1 LKSRKH
7 LTKAEQQA
15 KTEAGKAAA
24 ADMKA
29 GSPLRFEDLNFLID
43 PGQEP
48 MRIDLFLAGR
58 VEKISRSR
66 IRQVA
71 DAGLLLVNGQAV
83 KVNYKVKPGDRVLLS
98 MPRFHEEGPLQA
110 EPMALDILFE
120 DDDVLV
126 LNKPAGL
133 VVHPGSGNYQGTLVH
148 GLLHHFPGV
157 SAEEMDPERLGL
169 VHRLDKDTSGLMV
182 VAKRLYAA
190 EALSRQFAER
200 STERLYEA
208 LCWGEFDGPGGTVT
222 GNIGRHLRQ
231 RLLFTVFPEGE
242 GGKHAVTHY
251 TVLENLG
258 YVSRVALKLETGRTH
273 QIRVH
278 MQHIGHPVFGDPM
291 YGGNRIVK
299 GTVFTKYKRFV
310 ENCFALMPRQA
321 LHARVLGFTHP
332 KTGERMR
339 FEADPPADHLELI
352 QRWRRYAGALG
363 LEGIGEVDEPELAN
377 APDLVLDPEIDV
389 DLPDIEEGDE
399 DGDQ

>member
-1 LKSRKH
+1 
-7 LTKAEQQA
+7 
-15 KTEAGKAAA
+15 
-24 ADMKA
+24 
-29 GSPLRFEDLNFLID
+29 
-43 PGQEP
+43 
-48 MRIDLFLAGR
+48 
-58 VEKISRSR
+58 
-66 IRQVA
+66 
-71 DAGLLLVNGQAV
+71 
-83 KVNYKVKPGDRVLLS
+83 
-98 MPRFHEEGPLQA
+98 
-110 EPMALDILFE
+110 
-120 DDDVLV
+120 
-126 LNKPAGL
+126 
-133 VVHPGSGNYQGTLVH
+133 
-148 GLLHHFPGV
+148 
-157 SAEEMDPERLGL
+157 
-169 VHRLDKDTSGLMV
+169 
-182 VAKRLYAA
+182 
-190 EALSRQFAER
+190 
-200 STERLYEA
+200 
-208 LCWGEFDGPGGTVT
+208 
-222 GNIGRHLRQ
+222 LRQ

-363 LEGIGEVDEPELAN
+363 LEGIGEVEEQELAN